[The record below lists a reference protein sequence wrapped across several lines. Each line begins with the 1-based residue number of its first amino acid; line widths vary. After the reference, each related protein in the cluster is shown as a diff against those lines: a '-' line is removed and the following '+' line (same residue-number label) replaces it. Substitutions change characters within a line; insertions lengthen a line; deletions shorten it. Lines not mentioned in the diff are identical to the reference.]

1 GDEVF
6 STTIGG
12 PKDHEEQGKSL
23 TEMQPVIDARMTA
36 RVKVTAG
43 PHDVGFTWRERPAQ
57 RQDVWQP
64 ALRDSQEIHMVGGMP
79 KIRTAMIEGPYNVTG
94 VSATPS
100 RDRIFV
106 CRPNSAAAAAEE
118 ESCAERI
125 FTNLTR
131 RAYRRPPAG
140 EDVQAPLAFYR
151 QARQSGETFDAGI

>member
-1 GDEVF
+1 
-6 STTIGG
+6 
-12 PKDHEEQGKSL
+12 
-23 TEMQPVIDARMTA
+23 M
-36 RVKVTAG
+36 
-43 PHDVGFTWRERPAQ
+43 GFTWRERPAQ

-79 KIRTAMIEGPYNVTG
+79 KIRTAMIEGPYSVTG

-118 ESCAERI
+118 ASCAERI

-140 EDVQAPLAFYR
+140 DDVQAPLAFYR
-151 QARQSGETFDAGI
+151 QDAAQCVRTSTSRICSRSEPHTPRVLPCASRRSGRVLCAMTRSSFGITMMYCPYAP